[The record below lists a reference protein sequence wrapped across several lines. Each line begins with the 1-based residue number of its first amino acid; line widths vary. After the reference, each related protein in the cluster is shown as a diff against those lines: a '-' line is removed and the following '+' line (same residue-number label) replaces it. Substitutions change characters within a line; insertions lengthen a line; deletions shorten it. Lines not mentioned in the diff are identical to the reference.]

1 MFANNI
7 NICNLNVHETF
18 DFGLIIFN
26 ELGIILANKVGAS
39 CFGLNEEEII
49 GLSFPEIFDKNY
61 PKLSNEFAVALEKLK
76 GGELSHF
83 YLKNI
88 DCNFNS
94 EDEIIFKI
102 TKLQN
107 NDIDYYV
114 VQTERIHKNGVNERY
129 FLSIHKISSEEDLL
143 IANERL
149 NSILVKNQED
159 LEKIKKLE
167 KQITILKQDINK
179 LTQLYDENQMKILAY
194 EQQIADLIKQAE
206 DAQIVNNIQLQE
218 ENRKTVK
225 MKKEYEDLIKI
236 QSSIINN
243 IGAELRTPLNGIFG
257 FLQLL
262 QIELND
268 NPKSKETL
276 KLILNSA
283 EKMRNILDTL
293 MLLSELESGT
303 KDVIIQEINLKYFFE
318 FLIETFSIYVPDSKR
333 IKFEYIL
340 KNDNLS
346 VKADNNLLFL
356 VCSQILENSFK
367 FTKKGFVRIEAEEFS
382 TKEEKFVLI
391 KIKDS
396 GIGIPKEKLISI
408 FEPFTQKREL
418 TTEHF
423 TGIGIGLPI
432 SKKIV
437 ELMHGTIGVQST
449 VNQGTTI
456 IIQLPKA

>member
-1 MFANNI
+1 MFSNNI
-7 NICNLNVHETF
+7 NIFNLNIHETF

-26 ELGIILANKVGAS
+26 ELGIILANKIGAS
-39 CFGLNEEEII
+39 CFGLSEEEII

-61 PKLSNEFAVALEKLK
+61 PKLSDEFAVAFEKLK
-76 GGELSHF
+76 LGELSHF
-83 YLKNI
+83 YLKNV
-88 DCNFNS
+88 DCNFNK
-94 EDEIIFKI
+94 ENEIIFKL

-107 NDIDYYV
+107 KDIDYYV
-114 VQTERIHKNGVNERY
+114 VQTERIRKNEVNERN
-129 FLSIHKISSEEDLL
+129 FLNVHKISSEEDLL

-159 LEKIKKLE
+159 LEKINKLE
-167 KQITILKQDINK
+167 KQITVLKQDINK
-179 LTQLYDENQMKILAY
+179 LTQLYDDNQMKILAY

-206 DAQIVNNIQLQE
+206 DAQIFNNIQLQE

-283 EKMRNILDTL
+283 EKLRNILDTL

-303 KDVIIQEINLKYFFE
+303 KDVLIQEINLKYFFE
-318 FLIETFSIYVPDSKR
+318 FLIESFSIYVPDSKR

-367 FTKKGFVRIEAEEFS
+367 FTKKGFVRIEAEEFT
-382 TKEEKFVLI
+382 TKEEQFVLI

-396 GIGIPKEKLISI
+396 GIGIPKEKLSSI

-418 TTEHF
+418 MTEHF